1 MSLLGTYEQ
10 ILTDNVGK
18 EFLHTSFMTTHV
30 FMVILAKQ
38 SYICTINIYSTCC
51 PLPCKDSIVSTLL

>member
-10 ILTDNVGK
+10 MQNNNVGK

-30 FMVILAKQ
+30 LWLYMHIKYGFAH
-38 SYICTINIYSTCC
+38 
-51 PLPCKDSIVSTLL
+51 